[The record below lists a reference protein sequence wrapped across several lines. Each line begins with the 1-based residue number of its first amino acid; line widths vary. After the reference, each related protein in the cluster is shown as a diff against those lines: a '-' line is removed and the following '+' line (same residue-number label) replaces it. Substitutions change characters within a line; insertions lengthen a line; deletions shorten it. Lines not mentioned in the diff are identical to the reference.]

1 MADGERLAD
10 IVEAAVARGD
20 APGVVAAVG
29 RGDETHV
36 RAAGL
41 MAVGGP
47 PMRPGT
53 LFRIASITK
62 PVTAAVVLSLVEDGL
77 LGLDEPVDRL
87 LPELANR
94 RVLRRPDGP
103 LTDTIRAERAVT
115 TRDLLTFTWGFGMQ
129 GAMFMAAEPWPIVR
143 AVAERELSSFGPANP
158 DTTPEP
164 DTWMARLGELPLLAQ
179 PGERWLYS
187 AGSQV
192 LGVLA
197 ARAAGA
203 PFEDVMRER
212 VLAPLGMRDTA
223 FYAADTSRLATAYEG
238 LTVRDR
244 PDGQWSR
251 PPRFPDGAAG
261 LVSTA
266 ADLLAFGRM
275 LRRGGDPVLEP
286 GTVAEMTRDQLT
298 PAQRARVWPGFSFLD
313 DRGWGYGV
321 SVTEWGYTWEGGSGT
336 LDQAVPDRDLTVVV
350 LTQRAADETG
360 MPAVCGEVLEMA
372 IGGSAQRNLRRNGS
386 CGWYGSTLTRAL
398 ITAAPPR
405 SRSSSVTSGRS
416 SASLDTRSRRSR
428 STSRSGCEL
437 SRPVR

>member
-1 MADGERLAD
+1 MTDGERLEE
-10 IVEAAVARGD
+10 IVETAVARGD
-20 APGVVAAVG
+20 APGVVAAVS
-29 RGDETHV
+29 RGDEGYV
-36 RAAGL
+36 AAAGV

-47 PMRPGT
+47 AMQPDA
-53 LFRIASITK
+53 LFRISSITK
-62 PVTAAVVLSLVEDGL
+62 PVTAAVVLSLVEDGA

-103 LTDTIRAERAVT
+103 LTDTIAAERAVT

-129 GAMFMAAEPWPIVR
+129 GAMFTAPEPWPIVT
-143 AVAERELSSFGPANP
+143 AVAERELGAFGPPQP

-212 VLAPLGMRDTA
+212 VLAPLGMDDTA
-223 FYAADTSRLATAYEG
+223 FYADDTRRLATAYER
-238 LTVRDR
+238 RDGKLEVSDP

-251 PPRFPDGAAG
+251 PPRFPDGAGG

-266 ADLLAFGRM
+266 EDLLRFGRM
-275 LRRGGDPVLEP
+275 LLLPGGNPVLTAE
-286 GTVAEMTRDQLT
+286 TVAEMTRDQLT
-298 PAQRARVWPGFSFLD
+298 PAQRANAWPGFSFLD

-321 SVTEWGYTWEGGSGT
+321 SVTEWGYAWDGGLGT
-336 LDQAVPDRDLTVVV
+336 AWSNIPDQDLTVVV
-350 LTQRAADETG
+350 LTQRAVDETG
-360 MPAVCGEVLEMA
+360 MPAVCEQV
-372 IGGSAQRNLRRNGS
+372 R
-386 CGWYGSTLTRAL
+386 
-398 ITAAPPR
+398 TAM
-405 SRSSSVTSGRS
+405 SS
-416 SASLDTRSRRSR
+416 
-428 STSRSGCEL
+428 
-437 SRPVR
+437 

>member
-1 MADGERLAD
+1 MTDGERLEE
-10 IVEAAVARGD
+10 IVETAVARGD

-29 RGDETHV
+29 RGDEGYV
-36 RAAGL
+36 AAAGV
-41 MAVGGP
+41 MAAGGP
-47 PMRPGT
+47 PMRPDT

-62 PVTAAVVLSLVEDGL
+62 PVTAAVVLSLAEDGL
-77 LGLDEPVDRL
+77 LGLEEPVDRL
-87 LPELANR
+87 LPELADR

-103 LTDTIRAERAVT
+103 LTDTIEAERAVT

-129 GAMFMAAEPWPIVR
+129 GAMFMAPEPWPIVT
-143 AVAERELSSFGPANP
+143 AVAERELGSFGPPQP

-164 DTWMARLGELPLLAQ
+164 DTFMARLGELPLLAQ

-212 VLAPLGMRDTA
+212 VLTPLGMDDTA
-223 FYAADTSRLATAYEG
+223 FYANDTSRLATAYENVNG
-238 LTVRDR
+238 ELTVRDR

-266 ADLLAFGRM
+266 EDLLRFGRM
-275 LRRGGDPVLEP
+275 LLLPGGNPVLTA
-286 GTVAEMTRDQLT
+286 GTVAEMTSDQLT
-298 PAQRARVWPGFSFLD
+298 PAQLARVWPGFSFLG

-321 SVTEWGYTWEGGSGT
+321 SVTEWGYGWEGGSGT
-336 LDQAVPDRDLTVVV
+336 AWANVPDQDLTVVV
-350 LTQRAADETG
+350 LTQRAGDETG
-360 MPAVCGEVLEMA
+360 LPAVCDQV
-372 IGGSAQRNLRRNGS
+372 R
-386 CGWYGSTLTRAL
+386 
-398 ITAAPPR
+398 TAM
-405 SRSSSVTSGRS
+405 SS
-416 SASLDTRSRRSR
+416 
-428 STSRSGCEL
+428 
-437 SRPVR
+437 

>member
-1 MADGERLAD
+1 MGYGDKLDD
-10 IVEAAVARGD
+10 IIEAAVARGD

-29 RGDETHV
+29 RGDEGYLA
-36 RAAGL
+36 AAGV

-47 PMRPGT
+47 PMRPDT

-62 PVTAAVVLSLVEDGL
+62 PVTAAVVLSLVEDGAF
-77 LGLDEPVDRL
+77 GLDEPVDRL

-94 RVLRRPDGP
+94 HVLRRPDGP
-103 LTDTIRAERAVT
+103 LTDTIAAERAVT

-129 GAMFMAAEPWPIVR
+129 GAMFMAPEPWPIVT
-143 AVAERELSSFGPANP
+143 AVAERELGSFGPPQP

-164 DTWMARLGELPLLAQ
+164 DTFMARLGELPLLAQ

-212 VLAPLGMRDTA
+212 VLAPLGMDDTA
-223 FYAADTSRLATAYEG
+223 FYANDTSRLATAYENVNG
-238 LTVRDR
+238 ELTVRDR

-266 ADLLAFGRM
+266 EDLLRFGRM
-275 LRRGGDPVLEP
+275 LLLPGGNPVLTA
-286 GTVAEMTRDQLT
+286 GTVAEMTSDQLT
-298 PAQRARVWPGFSFLD
+298 PAQLARVWPGFSFLG

-321 SVTEWGYTWEGGSGT
+321 SVTEWGYGWEGGSGT
-336 LDQAVPDRDLTVVV
+336 AWANVPDQDLTVVV
-350 LTQRAADETG
+350 LTQRAVDETG
-360 MPAVCGEVLEMA
+360 LPAVCDQV
-372 IGGSAQRNLRRNGS
+372 R
-386 CGWYGSTLTRAL
+386 
-398 ITAAPPR
+398 TAM
-405 SRSSSVTSGRS
+405 SS
-416 SASLDTRSRRSR
+416 
-428 STSRSGCEL
+428 
-437 SRPVR
+437 

>member
-1 MADGERLAD
+1 MRYGDKLAD
-10 IVEAAVARGD
+10 IVGAAVARGD
-20 APGVVAAVG
+20 APGVVAAVSQ
-29 RGDETHV
+29 GDETYV
-36 RAAGL
+36 TAAGA
-41 MAVGGP
+41 MAAGGP

-53 LFRIASITK
+53 LFRISSITK
-62 PVTAAVVLSLVEDGL
+62 PVTAAVVLGLAEDGL
-77 LGLDEPVDRL
+77 IGLDEPVDRL
-87 LPELANR
+87 LPELADR

-103 LTDTIRAERAVT
+103 LADTVAAERAVT
-115 TRDLLTFTWGFGMQ
+115 ARDLLTFTWGFGMQ
-129 GAMFMAAEPWPIVR
+129 GAMFMAPEPWPIVT

-164 DTWMARLGELPLLAQ
+164 GTWMARLGELPLLAQ

-223 FYAADTSRLATAYEG
+223 FHAADSGRLATAYENVDG
-238 LTVRDR
+238 KLTVRDP

-275 LRRGGDPVLEP
+275 LRRGGGEVLQAR
-286 GTVAEMTRDQLT
+286 TVAEMTRDQLT
-298 PAQRARVWPGFSFLD
+298 PAQRARVWPGFSFLG

-321 SVTEWGYTWEGGSGT
+321 SVTEWGYSWEGGSGT
-336 LDQAVPDRDLTVVV
+336 AWSNVPDRDLTVVV

-360 MPAVCGEVLEMA
+360 LPAVCDAVL
-372 IGGSAQRNLRRNGS
+372 SAACAGT
-386 CGWYGSTLTRAL
+386 GPAAGT
-398 ITAAPPR
+398 APP
-405 SRSSSVTSGRS
+405 
-416 SASLDTRSRRSR
+416 
-428 STSRSGCEL
+428 
-437 SRPVR
+437 

>member
-1 MADGERLAD
+1 MGYGDKLDD
-10 IVEAAVARGD
+10 IIEAAVARGD

-29 RGDETHV
+29 RGDEGYLA
-36 RAAGL
+36 AAGV

-47 PMRPGT
+47 PMQPDT

-62 PVTAAVVLSLVEDGL
+62 PVTAAVVLSLVEDGA

-103 LTDTIRAERAVT
+103 LTDTIAAERAVT

-129 GAMFMAAEPWPIVR
+129 GAMFMAPEPWPIVT
-143 AVAERELSSFGPANP
+143 AVAERELGAFGPPQP

-212 VLAPLGMRDTA
+212 VLAPLGMDDTA
-223 FYAADTSRLATAYEG
+223 FYADDTRRLATAYER
-238 LTVRDR
+238 RDGKLEVSDP

-251 PPRFPDGAAG
+251 PPRFPDGAGG

-266 ADLLAFGRM
+266 EDLLRFGRM
-275 LRRGGDPVLEP
+275 LLRPGGNPVLAA

-298 PAQRARVWPGFSFLD
+298 PAQRANVWPGFSFLD

-321 SVTEWGYTWEGGSGT
+321 SVTEWGYTWDGGFGT
-336 LDQAVPDRDLTVVV
+336 AWSNIPDQDLTVVV
-350 LTQRAADETG
+350 LTQRAVDETG
-360 MPAVCGEVLEMA
+360 MPAVCEQV
-372 IGGSAQRNLRRNGS
+372 R
-386 CGWYGSTLTRAL
+386 
-398 ITAAPPR
+398 TAM
-405 SRSSSVTSGRS
+405 SS
-416 SASLDTRSRRSR
+416 
-428 STSRSGCEL
+428 
-437 SRPVR
+437 

>member
-1 MADGERLAD
+1 MTDGERLEE
-10 IVEAAVARGD
+10 IVETAVARGD

-29 RGDETHV
+29 RGDEGYV
-36 RAAGL
+36 AAAGV

-47 PMRPGT
+47 PMRPDT

-62 PVTAAVVLSLVEDGL
+62 PVTAAVVLSLAEDGL
-77 LGLDEPVDRL
+77 LGLEEPVDRL
-87 LPELANR
+87 LPELADR

-103 LTDTIRAERAVT
+103 LTDTIKAERAVT

-129 GAMFMAAEPWPIVR
+129 GAMFMAPEPWPIVS
-143 AVAERELSSFGPANP
+143 AVAERELSSFGPPQP

-164 DTWMARLGELPLLAQ
+164 DTFMARLGELPLLAQ

-212 VLAPLGMRDTA
+212 VLAPLGMDDTA
-223 FYAADTSRLATAYEG
+223 FYASDTSRLATAYERRDG
-238 LTVRDR
+238 QLTVRDP

-251 PPRFPDGAAG
+251 PPRFPDGAGG

-266 ADLLAFGRM
+266 EDLLRFGRM
-275 LRRGGDPVLEP
+275 MLLPGGNPVLTA
-286 GTVAEMTRDQLT
+286 GTVAEMTSDQLT
-298 PAQRARVWPGFSFLD
+298 PAQLARVWPGFSFLG

-321 SVTEWGYTWEGGSGT
+321 SVTEWGYSWEGGSGT
-336 LDQAVPDRDLTVVV
+336 AWANVPDQDLTVVV
-350 LTQRAADETG
+350 LTQRAVDETG
-360 MPAVCGEVLEMA
+360 PPAVCDQV
-372 IGGSAQRNLRRNGS
+372 R
-386 CGWYGSTLTRAL
+386 
-398 ITAAPPR
+398 TAM
-405 SRSSSVTSGRS
+405 SS
-416 SASLDTRSRRSR
+416 
-428 STSRSGCEL
+428 
-437 SRPVR
+437 

>member
-1 MADGERLAD
+1 MTDGERLEE
-10 IVEAAVARGD
+10 IVETAVARGD

-29 RGDETHV
+29 RGDEGYV
-36 RAAGL
+36 AAAGV
-41 MAVGGP
+41 MAAGGP
-47 PMRPGT
+47 PMRSDT

-77 LGLDEPVDRL
+77 LGLEEPVDRL
-87 LPELANR
+87 LPELADR

-129 GAMFMAAEPWPIVR
+129 GAMFTAPEPWPIVS
-143 AVAERELSSFGPANP
+143 AVAERELGSFGPPQP

-164 DTWMARLGELPLLAQ
+164 DTFMARLGELPLLAQ

-212 VLAPLGMRDTA
+212 VLAPLGMDDTA
-223 FYAADTSRLATAYEG
+223 FYASDTSRLATAYER
-238 LTVRDR
+238 RDGELAVSDP

-251 PPRFPDGAAG
+251 PPRFPDGAGG

-266 ADLLAFGRM
+266 EDLLRFGRM
-275 LRRGGDPVLEP
+275 LLLPGGNPVLTA
-286 GTVAEMTRDQLT
+286 GTVAEMTSDQLT
-298 PAQRARVWPGFSFLD
+298 PAQLARVWPGFSFLG

-321 SVTEWGYTWEGGSGT
+321 SVTEWGYSWEGGSGT
-336 LDQAVPDRDLTVVV
+336 AWANVPDRDLTVVV
-350 LTQRAADETG
+350 LTQREPDETG
-360 MPAVCGEVLEMA
+360 MPAVCDQV
-372 IGGSAQRNLRRNGS
+372 R
-386 CGWYGSTLTRAL
+386 
-398 ITAAPPR
+398 TAM
-405 SRSSSVTSGRS
+405 SS
-416 SASLDTRSRRSR
+416 
-428 STSRSGCEL
+428 
-437 SRPVR
+437 

>member
-1 MADGERLAD
+1 MGYGDKLDD
-10 IVEAAVARGD
+10 IIEAAVARGD

-29 RGDETHV
+29 RGDEGYV
-36 RAAGL
+36 AAAGV

-47 PMRPGT
+47 PMQPDT

-62 PVTAAVVLSLVEDGL
+62 PVTAAVVLSLAEDGAF
-77 LGLDEPVDRL
+77 GLDEPVDRL

-103 LTDTIRAERAVT
+103 LTDTIAAERAVT

-129 GAMFMAAEPWPIVR
+129 GAMFMTPEPWPIVS
-143 AVAERELSSFGPANP
+143 AAAERELGTFGPPQP

-212 VLAPLGMRDTA
+212 VLAPLGMNDTA
-223 FYAADTSRLATAYEG
+223 FYADDTRRLATAYER
-238 LTVRDR
+238 RDGKLEVSDP

-251 PPRFPDGAAG
+251 PPRFPDGAGG

-266 ADLLAFGRM
+266 EDLLRFGRM
-275 LRRGGDPVLEP
+275 LLLPGGNPVLTA

-298 PAQRARVWPGFSFLD
+298 PAQRANVWPGFSFLD

-321 SVTEWGYTWEGGSGT
+321 SVTEWGYTWDGGFGT
-336 LDQAVPDRDLTVVV
+336 AWSNIPDQDLTVVV

-360 MPAVCGEVLEMA
+360 MPAVCEQV
-372 IGGSAQRNLRRNGS
+372 R
-386 CGWYGSTLTRAL
+386 
-398 ITAAPPR
+398 TAM
-405 SRSSSVTSGRS
+405 SS
-416 SASLDTRSRRSR
+416 
-428 STSRSGCEL
+428 
-437 SRPVR
+437 

>member
-1 MADGERLAD
+1 MTDGERLAE

-29 RGDETHV
+29 RGDATYV
-36 RAAGL
+36 KAAGT
-41 MAVGGP
+41 MAIGGP
-47 PMRPGT
+47 PMRADT
-53 LFRIASITK
+53 QFRIASITK
-62 PVTAAVVLSLVEDGL
+62 PVTAAVVLSLCDDSV
-77 LGLDEPVDRL
+77 LGLDEPADRL
-87 LPELANR
+87 LPELADR

-103 LTDTIRAERAVT
+103 LTDTVAAERAPT
-115 TRDLLTFTWGFGMQ
+115 IRDLLTFTWGFGMQ
-129 GAMFMAAEPWPIVR
+129 GAMFMAAEPWPIMT
-143 AVAERELSSFGPANP
+143 AVAERQLASFGPAQP
-158 DTTPEP
+158 DFTPEP

-212 VLAPLGMRDTA
+212 VLGPLGMDDTA
-223 FYAADTSRLATAYEG
+223 FYAADTGRLATAYEG
-238 LTVRDR
+238 LAVRDR

-275 LRRGGDPVLEP
+275 LLRGGDPVLRP

-336 LDQAVPDRDLTVVV
+336 AWSNVPDQDLTVVV

-360 MPAVCGEVLEMA
+360 MPAVGDAVLSWA
-372 IGGSAQRNLRRNGS
+372 
-386 CGWYGSTLTRAL
+386 
-398 ITAAPPR
+398 
-405 SRSSSVTSGRS
+405 RSS
-416 SASLDTRSRRSR
+416 
-428 STSRSGCEL
+428 
-437 SRPVR
+437 

>member
-1 MADGERLAD
+1 M
-10 IVEAAVARGD
+10 
-20 APGVVAAVG
+20 VAAVG
-29 RGDETHV
+29 RGDEGYV
-36 RAAGL
+36 AAAGV
-41 MAVGGP
+41 MAAGGP
-47 PMRPGT
+47 PMRSDT

-77 LGLDEPVDRL
+77 LGLEEPVDRL
-87 LPELANR
+87 LPELADR

-129 GAMFMAAEPWPIVR
+129 GAMFMAPEPWPIVS
-143 AVAERELSSFGPANP
+143 AVAERELGSFGPPQP

-164 DTWMARLGELPLLAQ
+164 DTFMARLSELPLLAQ

-212 VLAPLGMRDTA
+212 VLAPLGMDDTA
-223 FYAADTSRLATAYEG
+223 FYASDTSRLATAYER
-238 LTVRDR
+238 RDGELAVSDP

-251 PPRFPDGAAG
+251 PPRFPDGAGG

-266 ADLLAFGRM
+266 EDLLRFGRM
-275 LRRGGDPVLEP
+275 LLLPGGNPVLTA
-286 GTVAEMTRDQLT
+286 GTVAEMTSDQLT
-298 PAQRARVWPGFSFLD
+298 PAQLARVWPGFSFLG

-321 SVTEWGYTWEGGSGT
+321 SVTEWGYSWEGGSGT
-336 LDQAVPDRDLTVVV
+336 AWANVPDRDLTVVV
-350 LTQRAADETG
+350 LTQRAVDETG
-360 MPAVCGEVLEMA
+360 MPAVCDQV
-372 IGGSAQRNLRRNGS
+372 R
-386 CGWYGSTLTRAL
+386 
-398 ITAAPPR
+398 TAM
-405 SRSSSVTSGRS
+405 SS
-416 SASLDTRSRRSR
+416 
-428 STSRSGCEL
+428 
-437 SRPVR
+437 

>member
-1 MADGERLAD
+1 MTDGEKLEQ
-10 IVEAAVARGD
+10 IVETAVARGD

-36 RAAGL
+36 ATAGVMAA
-41 MAVGGP
+41 GGP
-47 PMRPGT
+47 PMRSDT

-62 PVTAAVVLSLVEDGL
+62 PVTAAVVLSLAEDGL

-87 LPELANR
+87 LPELADR

-129 GAMFMAAEPWPIVR
+129 GAMFTAPESWPIVT
-143 AVAERELSSFGPANP
+143 AVAERKLSAFGPPSP
-158 DTTPEP
+158 DTTPGP
-164 DTWMARLGELPLLAQ
+164 DTFMARLGELPLLAQ

-197 ARAAGA
+197 SRAAGA
-203 PFEDVMRER
+203 PFGDVMRER
-212 VLAPLGMRDTA
+212 VLGPLGMDDTA
-223 FYAADTSRLATAYEG
+223 FHASDTSRLATAYEKVNG
-238 LTVRDR
+238 KLAVSD
-244 PDGQWSR
+244 PPEGQWSR

-266 ADLLAFGRM
+266 TDLVAFGRM
-275 LRRGGDPVLEP
+275 LLRGGGEVLKP

-298 PAQRARVWPGFSFLD
+298 PEQRARVWPGFSFLG

-321 SVTEWGYTWEGGSGT
+321 SVTDWGYTWEGGSGT
-336 LDQAVPDRDLTVVV
+336 AWANVPDRNLTVVV
-350 LTQRAADETG
+350 LTQRAFDEAG
-360 MPAVCGEVLEMA
+360 PPAVCDEV
-372 IGGSAQRNLRRNGS
+372 R
-386 CGWYGSTLTRAL
+386 
-398 ITAAPPR
+398 TAM
-405 SRSSSVTSGRS
+405 SS
-416 SASLDTRSRRSR
+416 
-428 STSRSGCEL
+428 
-437 SRPVR
+437 

>member
-1 MADGERLAD
+1 MGYGDKLDD

-29 RGDETHV
+29 RGDETYV
-36 RAAGL
+36 AAAGV

-47 PMRPGT
+47 PMRSDT

-62 PVTAAVVLSLVEDGL
+62 PVTAAVVLSLAEDGL
-77 LGLDEPVDRL
+77 LGLDEPVGRL
-87 LPELANR
+87 LPELADR

-129 GAMFMAAEPWPIVR
+129 GAMFMASEPWPIVN

-164 DTWMARLGELPLLAQ
+164 DTFMARLGELPLLAQ

-212 VLAPLGMRDTA
+212 VLGPLGMEDTA
-223 FYAADTSRLATAYEG
+223 FHAADTSRLATAYENAAG
-238 LTVRDR
+238 KLTVRDR

-251 PPRFPDGAAG
+251 PPRVPDGAAG

-266 ADLLAFGRM
+266 ADLVAFGRM
-275 LRRGGDPVLEP
+275 LLCGGDPVLQP

-298 PAQRARVWPGFSFLD
+298 PAQRARIWPGFSFLE

-336 LDQAVPDRDLTVVV
+336 AWSNLPGRDATAVV
-350 LTQRAADETG
+350 LT
-360 MPAVCGEVLEMA
+360 
-372 IGGSAQRNLRRNGS
+372 
-386 CGWYGSTLTRAL
+386 
-398 ITAAPPR
+398 
-405 SRSSSVTSGRS
+405 
-416 SASLDTRSRRSR
+416 
-428 STSRSGCEL
+428 
-437 SRPVR
+437 